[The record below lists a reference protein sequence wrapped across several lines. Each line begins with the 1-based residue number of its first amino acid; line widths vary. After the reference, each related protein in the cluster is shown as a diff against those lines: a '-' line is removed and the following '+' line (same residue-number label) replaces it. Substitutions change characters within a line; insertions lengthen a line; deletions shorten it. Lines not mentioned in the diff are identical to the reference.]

1 MLQENELVPFEAKP
15 LLGER
20 LLVLAPHPDDEA
32 LGCGGLVALHA
43 NAGKQVLVVVA
54 TDGTAA
60 GPSADANT
68 ARALRENETSLGLAR
83 LGVSR
88 PAEFLGLP
96 DRLLA
101 SNLDSLRAS
110 LREILLREKPDLV
123 AAPSPV
129 ELHPDHVA
137 LARALFD
144 LLHGDAALRSALP
157 PGNVAFYEVGQPLQP
172 NALVDITSVSEA
184 KDAAIACH
192 ASQTGLRDYGRFIRG
207 LNEFRTMT
215 LGAEARV
222 AEAYA
227 VASFDELRTMPWS
240 ELCKFVLPRWQ
251 ERLEPEAAHER
262 RARAADPA
270 TLQTEAARLS
280 ERLRKADEELQRLNG
295 ECISHR
301 ALLEE
306 HKLAA
311 DKQTAVIGDLFRE
324 IERLNGIINAVH
336 RSRLWKLRESLG
348 RLTGRG

>member
-32 LGCGGLVALHA
+32 LGCGGLVALHS

-60 GPSADANT
+60 DPSTDANT
-68 ARALRENETSLGLAR
+68 ARALREHETSLGLAR

-88 PAEFLGLP
+88 PAKFLGLP

-110 LREILLREKPDLV
+110 LREILLREQPDLV

-144 LLHGDAALRSALP
+144 VLHGDSALHSALP

-172 NALVDITSVSEA
+172 NALVDITRVSEA

-192 ASQTGLRDYGRFIRG
+192 ASQTGLRDYGRFTRG

-215 LGAEARV
+215 LGAETRV
-222 AEAYA
+222 AEGYV

-240 ELCKFVLPRWQ
+240 ELCAFVLPRWRG
-251 ERLEPEAAHER
+251 RLEPEAEPGSR
-262 RARAADPA
+262 TKAAD
-270 TLQTEAARLS
+270 TEILQTEAAHSS
-280 ERLRKADEELQRLNG
+280 ELLRAAEEELQRLNA
-295 ECISHR
+295 ECNSHR

-311 DKQTAVIGDLFRE
+311 NKQTAVINDLYRE
-324 IERLNGIINAVH
+324 IERLNGIINAIH

-348 RLTGRG
+348 KLTGRG